1 MSSATPSSTAQLIAR
16 SIVFLD
22 ADRDVAPLL
31 PPRAAEVSCW
41 FLEGLGLLKSTRA
54 LTRPPFRWVVSLLER
69 HLLPGIF
76 LHYVLRKRWLEDAVR
91 DAVHE
96 GFKQVVVLGAGFD
109 TLAVRLQNEFPQV
122 RFIEVDHPD
131 TQAAKRATLE
141 SRAQVGSNM
150 TLAGADL
157 SSDSLRLRFATDP
170 DFWPAADTMFVAE
183 GVLMYL
189 DERAVRRLFADIGGL
204 ATGRLR
210 IAFSYMEAQGDTVRF
225 PDSSRLIDWWL
236 NRRGEIMRWGIA
248 PEHLAEFVAE
258 LGYRL
263 RQTANHDVLRDRY
276 LPNGL
281 LQRRLARGERLALI
295 DRE

>member
-1 MSSATPSSTAQLIAR
+1 MSPAAPSSTAQLIAR
-16 SIVFLD
+16 GIVFLD
-22 ADRDVAPLL
+22 ADRDIAPLL

-41 FLEGLGLLKSTRA
+41 FLQDLGVLRSTRA
-54 LTRPPFRWVVSLLER
+54 LTRPPFRWVVSLLEQQ
-69 HLLPGIF
+69 LLPGIF

-91 DAVHE
+91 DAVHD

-131 TQAAKRATLE
+131 TQAAKRAALE

-150 TLAGADL
+150 TLVGADL
-157 SSDSLRLRFATDP
+157 ASDSLRLRFATDP

-189 DERAVRRLFADIGGL
+189 EERAVQRLFADIAEL

-210 IAFSYMEAQGDTVRF
+210 IAFSYMETHGDTVRF

-236 NRRGEIMRWGIA
+236 NRRGEIMRWGTP
-248 PEHLAEFVAE
+248 PEHLGEFVAE

-263 RQTANHDVLRDRY
+263 SQTANHDGLRDRY

-281 LQRRLARGERLALI
+281 LQRPLARGERLALVS
-295 DRE
+295 RE